1 MSKYQIVRWDAVT
14 DCNGMLRPM
23 LYFKPDMDMVLFSRE
38 NNYKI
43 HIDIKDAQYYSG
55 EQIPGTVDIASQ
67 QPNFRPNFFEACHL
81 YVITLSQTHWLGF
94 PDIGTEG
101 TFAINKKVI
110 SPQCWKT
117 YGPPG
122 DEIKRNS
129 IEVAS
134 ILETP
139 QNVFIDEK
147 ILKQKKQQAQLAD
160 AKMQKTVNAINTNN
174 AESKNKKPG
183 KESMTKVIDAM
194 KTVLSNKFTAENTMN
209 PRFEADTNLQATQNN
224 YLQKLYR
231 EPYRSSGPR
240 GSRRGVIWGMA
251 ILLIILVIFIII
263 LGVSSNNE

>member
-81 YVITLSQTHWLGF
+81 YVVTLSQTHWLGF
-94 PDIGTEG
+94 PDIGAEG

-110 SPQCWKT
+110 SPQCWNT

-134 ILETP
+134 ILATP
-139 QNVFIDEK
+139 ENVFIDEK
-147 ILKQKKQQAQLAD
+147 KLKKKQAAKQKAD
-160 AKMQKTVNAINTNN
+160 TKIRNTVQAINEEN
-174 AESKNKKPG
+174 AESPKDKNP
-183 KESMTKVIDAM
+183 KEAMTKVINAM
-194 KTVLSNKFTAENTMN
+194 KTVMSNKFTAENTMN
-209 PRFEADTNLQATQNN
+209 PRFEADTNIQSVRNN

-240 GSRRGVIWGMA
+240 GSRRGVIWGMT